1 MLCLSRKKDERIM
14 IGDTITI
21 LVVEIRGDKVRLAI
35 DAPKD
40 ITIHREEVYNAIKAE
55 QSAAGDGSQVET

>member
-35 DAPKD
+35 DAPKHVS
-40 ITIHREEVYNAIKAE
+40 IHREEVYNAIKAE